1 MGEPAVLRFAE
12 EMLLLLLD
20 DENGTFAHVPS
31 WSLNYALGGA
41 VLMDLA
47 LENRID
53 TDLEKLFL
61 VDETPL
67 GDSLV
72 DPMLGEIAGDGK
84 THDARFW
91 VERAA
96 GRAAEIR
103 ETALDRLVNAGIL
116 ARHDE
121 RFLWVFRSRRYPV
134 VDGTAEREVKLR
146 IMEVLFGQEIP
157 DPRDVML
164 ICLVDGCGIFSELLS
179 KHELSNAADRI
190 AQVRQMDLIGQATS
204 QAIRDIELSIA
215 VSVQPHMY

>member
-1 MGEPAVLRFAE
+1 
-12 EMLLLLLD
+12 MLLLLLD

-134 VDGTAEREVKLR
+134 VDGTGRAGGEAAHHGGAVQRH
-146 IMEVLFGQEIP
+146 
-157 DPRDVML
+157 DPRAPGTSSSSRLPMRAASSS
-164 ICLVDGCGIFSELLS
+164 GCCPGA
-179 KHELSNAADRI
+179 N
-190 AQVRQMDLIGQATS
+190 
-204 QAIRDIELSIA
+204 
-215 VSVQPHMY
+215 